1 MTCGCM
7 VAAVKNSPSMSW
19 FQMKNVGGSVLY
31 APLAKCSVRVDDVA
45 ATYIIAACAPL
56 PLC

>member
-7 VAAVKNSPSMSW
+7 VAAVKNSPSKSW
-19 FQMKNVGGSVLY
+19 LRPTLAGGSVLY
-31 APLAKCSVRVDDVA
+31 APLVCGSVRVDDVA
-45 ATYIIAACAPL
+45 ATCIIAACAPL

>member
-7 VAAVKNSPSMSW
+7 VAAVKNSPPKSLLRTGIMD
-19 FQMKNVGGSVLY
+19 GSVLY
-31 APLAKCSVRVDDVA
+31 APLVQCSVRDDDVA

>member
-1 MTCGCM
+1 MAYGCR
-7 VAAVKNSPSMSW
+7 VAAVKNSPSMSCLR
-19 FQMKNVGGSVLY
+19 KGVNGGSVLY
-31 APLAKCSVRVDDVA
+31 APLAQRDVRVDGVA